1 VLRPT
6 SRRRGSPLLAL
17 LLLVPTVAAAQ
28 ASVEI
33 TPFIGSF
40 YALSSVS
47 EQTNV
52 PLPSFGGA
60 PPGDIVREQDDGP
73 MIGARVSFPLTGIIR
88 AEGSFGFAFSNG
100 RLDQRP
106 RLDPDAGFGVSANGH
121 VYMLSARALIRPR
134 RQNFYGIAGLGLVG
148 RGGDSLETAD
158 QSARVA
164 GVIELGVR
172 RQPAP
177 ESQLSAEA
185 FLYSFSYSSANI
197 PNSDSKFQQDIVVSV
212 GIPIGTLRRHD
223 MSNRVLLSVAL
234 LGLLLAAATKV
245 RGPDPLHQP
254 AGRKQRRRPGHQ
266 LADGD
271 RLHHLQPD
279 QHRGLLGQ
287 LRGRHYRHPERQQ
300 LGGSAFT
307 AWGEACTG
315 AIATCEVTLDDSK
328 DVTAQFTLANPR
340 TLTVAGGSGSGS
352 GSGTIISSPG
362 GLNCAFNGD
371 NVSGTCSA
379 DFADGAV
386 VTLSALPVV
395 GSGFT
400 TWGGDCA
407 AAAGAGTCNLT
418 MSAARNATAQFV
430 SVSFS
435 GLLASA
441 SDDQSGLIVV
451 SIPTAS
457 ASIGRTKGTGVSLSA
472 AGRADVIAT
481 GTIRFLNGEPRA
493 IAGTYDTE
501 NQVLEVTSATGF
513 DMTASFSGEAF
524 DGVYFDAVQTGG
536 PTMPWPRPARPAR
549 GAAALADRTR
559 APGTWSCRPAGER
572 QPLEPQWQ
580 CAEHGG
586 RPERPHHY
594 PCRVHRRTSRLDRH
608 RQRHRHPVERRYQ
621 HRRHLE

>member
-1 VLRPT
+1 
-6 SRRRGSPLLAL
+6 
-17 LLLVPTVAAAQ
+17 
-28 ASVEI
+28 
-33 TPFIGSF
+33 
-40 YALSSVS
+40 
-47 EQTNV
+47 
-52 PLPSFGGA
+52 
-60 PPGDIVREQDDGP
+60 
-73 MIGARVSFPLTGIIR
+73 
-88 AEGSFGFAFSNG
+88 
-100 RLDQRP
+100 
-106 RLDPDAGFGVSANGH
+106 
-121 VYMLSARALIRPR
+121 
-134 RQNFYGIAGLGLVG
+134 
-148 RGGDSLETAD
+148 
-158 QSARVA
+158 
-164 GVIELGVR
+164 
-172 RQPAP
+172 
-177 ESQLSAEA
+177 
-185 FLYSFSYSSANI
+185 
-197 PNSDSKFQQDIVVSV
+197 
-212 GIPIGTLRRHD
+212 

-234 LGLLLAAATKV
+234 LGLLLGCGDE
-245 RGPDPLHQP
+245 GPEVPILFISPP
-254 AGRKQRRRPGHQ
+254 AGSNG
-266 LADGD
+266 A
-271 RLHHLQPD
+271 
-279 QHRGLLGQ
+279 
-287 LRGRHYRHPERQQ
+287 GRVTSSPTGIDCTISNQTSTGVCSANFEAGTIVT
-300 LGGSAFT
+300 LSANSSAGSAFT

-340 TLTVAGGSGSGS
+340 TLTVAGGSGS

-472 AGRADVIAT
+472 AGRAEVIAT

-524 DGVYFDAVQTGG
+524 DGVYFDAVTQTGG
-536 PTMPWPRPARPAR
+536 PTMLVA
-549 GAAALADRTR
+549 
-559 APGTWSCRPAGER
+559 APGTTPPAAYCGTFAGQDAGTWNVVIADPRVSASRSNPNGNARSMVGDLSGRTITLVAYTGAPPDSIGTGSATGTLSSDGTSIAGTWSDFSGATGT
-572 QPLEPQWQ
+572 WQ
-580 CAEHGG
+580 ATTTAC
-586 RPERPHHY
+586 
-594 PCRVHRRTSRLDRH
+594 
-608 RQRHRHPVERRYQ
+608 Q
-621 HRRHLE
+621 